1 VLNHQLSVLWSTHH
15 EHNSINPPPNPR
27 STIYV
32 LENDYARITWNDTNI
47 NPLPSLADLELA
59 WVDVQVA
66 DLQSQ
71 ANAKA
76 QAYLASTDW
85 MVLRQADSGEVMP
98 NNIKDARAA
107 ARLEIKP

>member
-1 VLNHQLSVLWSTHH
+1 MSQYKVIRNALGEAICFGPNEDFYEPTLKAGEVL
-15 EHNSINPPPNPR
+15 SIEADVPQ
-27 STIYV
+27 
-32 LENDYARITWNDTNI
+32 
-47 NPLPSLADLELA
+47 PSATE
-59 WVDVQVA
+59 
-66 DLQSQ
+66 LQSQ
-71 ANAKA
+71 ANATA

>member
-1 VLNHQLSVLWSTHH
+1 MNITTCILHLIPEAQFMCW
-15 EHNSINPPPNPR
+15 
-27 STIYV
+27 
-32 LENDYARITWNDTNI
+32 ENDYARITWNDTNTK
-47 NPLPSLADLELA
+47 PLPSLADLELA
-59 WVDVQVA
+59 WVDVQA
-66 DLQSQ
+66 AELQSQ

>member
-1 VLNHQLSVLWSTHH
+1 MNITS
-15 EHNSINPPPNPR
+15 SILHLIPEAQFMCW
-27 STIYV
+27 
-32 LENDYARITWNDTNI
+32 ENDYARVTWNDTNTQ
-47 NPLPSLADLELA
+47 PLPSLADLELA
-59 WVDVQVA
+59 WPLVQA
-66 DLQSQ
+66 KEAQ
-71 ANAKA
+71 ATLNAEA

>member
-1 VLNHQLSVLWSTHH
+1 MRKEINCETGAVTEH
-15 EHNSINPPPNPR
+15 EDAPA
-27 STIYV
+27 TQ
-32 LENDYARITWNDTNI
+32 
-47 NPLPSLADLELA
+47 PSA
-59 WVDVQVA
+59 A

-71 ANAKA
+71 ANATA

-107 ARLEIKP
+107 ARLEIKQ

>member
-1 VLNHQLSVLWSTHH
+1 MCW
-15 EHNSINPPPNPR
+15 
-27 STIYV
+27 
-32 LENDYARITWNDTNI
+32 ENDYARITWNDTNTK
-47 NPLPSLADLELA
+47 PLPSLADLELA
-59 WVDVQVA
+59 WVDVQA
-66 DLQSQ
+66 KEAQ
-71 ANAKA
+71 AVINSEA

>member
-1 VLNHQLSVLWSTHH
+1 MNITTCILHLIPEAQFMCW
-15 EHNSINPPPNPR
+15 
-27 STIYV
+27 
-32 LENDYARITWNDTNI
+32 ENDYARITWNDSNTK
-47 NPLPSLADLELA
+47 PLPSLADLELA
-59 WVDVQVA
+59 WVDVKVA

-98 NNIKDARAA
+98 NNIKELRAA